1 MTTQQKIGN
10 KLPDGYAD
18 LQPFVADWAL
28 RTEAERTAR
37 RHGSDMSAI
46 QSFYNAILARIDEI
60 LQVELNE
67 CNLDNLT
74 AEQKRLHYL
83 TLSLCE
89 IAPSI
94 ELYKQQGV
102 VDGFNP
108 ARFPRVDIPNM
119 TLPEN

>member
-1 MTTQQKIGN
+1 MTKRHKNGGN
-10 KLPDGYAD
+10 LPDGFAD
-18 LQPFVADWAL
+18 LEPFVADWAL

-37 RHGSDMSAI
+37 RHGADMKAI
-46 QSFYNAILARIDEI
+46 KAFYNAILARIDDI
-60 LQVELNE
+60 LETALKG
-67 CNLDNLT
+67 CSLDALT

-102 VDGFNP
+102 VDGFDP

-119 TLPEN
+119 TLSET